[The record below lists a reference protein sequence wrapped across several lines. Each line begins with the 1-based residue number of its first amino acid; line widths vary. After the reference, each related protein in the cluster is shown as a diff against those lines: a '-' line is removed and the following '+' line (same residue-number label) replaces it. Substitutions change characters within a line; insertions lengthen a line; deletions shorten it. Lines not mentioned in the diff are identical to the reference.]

1 MQLIPQ
7 NYCHGG
13 RTFERV
19 KRNSVAAIYK
29 CTDSK
34 VGYEVHRI
42 RVAEAGEFMGKQ
54 LPEREIL
61 ATSREWGEFGWSYL
75 LSDYKG
81 ALKRFN
87 NISAANG
94 SQELT

>member
-1 MQLIPQ
+1 MQLIPKS
-7 NYCHGG
+7 YSHGG
-13 RTFERV
+13 RTFVRL
-19 KRNSVAAIYK
+19 KRNGAAVIYQ
-29 CTDSK
+29 CTDGK

-61 ATSREWGEFGWSYL
+61 ATSREWGEFGWSYM

-87 NISAANG
+87 SIQAHQLSK
-94 SQELT
+94 

>member
-1 MQLIPQ
+1 MQLVPAK
-7 NYCHGG
+7 YSHGG
-13 RTFERV
+13 REFKQV
-19 KRNSVAAIYK
+19 MRNSVAVIYK
-29 CTDSK
+29 CTDGR

-87 NISAANG
+87 SIA
-94 SQELT
+94 QEVAQS